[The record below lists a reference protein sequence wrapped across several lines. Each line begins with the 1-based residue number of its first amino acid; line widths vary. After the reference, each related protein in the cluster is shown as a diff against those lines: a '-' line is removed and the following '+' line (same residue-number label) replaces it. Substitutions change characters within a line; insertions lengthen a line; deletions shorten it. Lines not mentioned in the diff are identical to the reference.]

1 MWPVE
6 GGTAM
11 VFKARKIPKHLII
24 HEEYELRK
32 RSSFGLLKFILLFT
46 AVVVFTYV
54 ISLSVASL

>member
-1 MWPVE
+1 
-6 GGTAM
+6 M